1 MAHPAPA
8 VQAWVS
14 CRDQAPWIVRSL
26 LMIQAGI
33 GAGLINIILCVGA
46 LGVLTVGFHPRDTE
60 EWTLEQV
67 QRDTLGQP
75 MRAAPIR

>member
-1 MAHPAPA
+1 
-8 VQAWVS
+8 
-14 CRDQAPWIVRSL
+14 
-26 LMIQAGI
+26 MIQAGI